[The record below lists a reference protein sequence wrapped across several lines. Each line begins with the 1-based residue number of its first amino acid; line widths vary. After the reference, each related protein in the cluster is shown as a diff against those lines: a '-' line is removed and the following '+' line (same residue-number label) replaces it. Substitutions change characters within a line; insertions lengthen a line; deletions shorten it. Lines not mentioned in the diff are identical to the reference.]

1 MIADR
6 FGANDVH
13 LWNGKFVLQLSPK
26 SLIRSTQDRMMDNDV
41 QSVSIPEDLEIKI
54 LYPPNNEEKID
65 VSNLINVFK
74 LVIEF
79 KKKKKKKAYEIKIWY
94 F

>member
-1 MIADR
+1 MFWRVCGIPKGNPQNILTTHINLIADR

-65 VSNLINVFK
+65 VSN
-74 LVIEF
+74 
-79 KKKKKKKAYEIKIWY
+79 W
-94 F
+94 